1 MTSPPQ
7 QHPLPK
13 LHISQGEVGDV
24 SNESLLLTAL
34 VVSPTAL
41 QKP

>member
-1 MTSPPQ
+1 MKGPPQ

-13 LHISQGEVGDV
+13 LRISQGEVSGV

-34 VVSPTAL
+34 VFSLTASP
-41 QKP
+41 KP